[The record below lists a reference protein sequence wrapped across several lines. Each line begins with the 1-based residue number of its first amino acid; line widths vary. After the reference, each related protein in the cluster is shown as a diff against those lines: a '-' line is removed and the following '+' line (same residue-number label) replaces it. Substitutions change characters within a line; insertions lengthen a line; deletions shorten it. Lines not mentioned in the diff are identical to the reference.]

1 MLLIAASILIA
12 ATTAS
17 LDDRV
22 KGEIERLDALLKSK
36 EAVAPK
42 ELSDMPKIFRNA
54 LDRARQAKTAE
65 TRLYRLRGAYPGI
78 ESLAFMIEH
87 QDSKKDLA
95 SIRKLWDQVQPRFR
109 TTPAARGTFLERAL
123 QQAAANRAEILFA
136 ASIAYAKID
145 EPASGLYYIG
155 EAEGNRRYGDF
166 VRSVASA
173 SGDQTRVPSEG
184 SLRSAFNE
192 VQDAAIRA
200 FEKDAGANT
209 MLQLN
214 AKLKETRELLDAKR
228 LEAATLLLLE
238 SRYELSKRAPDTV
251 AASPSG
257 IPPNDAMTALFT
269 EIAGLETPENARA
282 LQNDVLSLYAS
293 LPTRKVVTEA
303 RVTKP
308 VTVTLIR
315 WPYT

>member
-12 ATTAS
+12 ATSAS
-17 LDDRV
+17 LDDRL
-22 KGEIERLDALLKSK
+22 KSEIDRLDALLKSK
-36 EAVAPK
+36 EAVASK
-42 ELSDMPKIFRNA
+42 ELADLPKIYRSA

-78 ESLAFMIEH
+78 ESFAFMMDH
-87 QDSKKDLA
+87 QDSKKDLP
-95 SIRKLWDQVQPRFR
+95 SMQKLWDQSQPRFR
-109 TTPAARGTFLERAL
+109 TTPAARGTFLQRAL
-123 QQAAANRAEILFA
+123 QQAASNRAEKMFA

-155 EAEGNRRYGDF
+155 EAEGNRRYREF
-166 VRSVASA
+166 VRSLASA
-173 SGDQTRVPSEG
+173 TDDQTRVPSEG

-192 VQDAAIRA
+192 VQDAAIRT
-200 FEKDAGANT
+200 FEKDPTAT
-209 MLQLN
+209 TLLQLN

-238 SRYELSKRAPDTV
+238 SRYELSKRAPETV
-251 AASPSG
+251 AASPSA
-257 IPPNDAMTALFT
+257 IPPNDAMTALFS
-269 EIAGLETPENARA
+269 EIASLETPENARA
-282 LQNDVLSLYAS
+282 LQNDVLPMYAS
-293 LPTRKVVTEA
+293 LSTRKAIAES